1 MADLDAPCR
10 GNARKVGRIRTLV
23 AACSSG
29 CLLVLCAAVKRVRT
43 WLWYWL
49 PVGIWMA
56 LIFTA
61 SSDQASSHRTSRII
75 APVVRWLFPHWSEP
89 RVDLAVLVV
98 RKVAHFVEYSVLAVL
113 VWRAL
118 WRPQRGDARPWS
130 WRAAAWALAVVVAY
144 AVSDE
149 YHQTF
154 VPNREGSPWDVL
166 VDTVGAFC
174 GLLGAR
180 WVYSVWHRRAGRAG
194 APAEK
199 QALSGSVTPD

>member
-1 MADLDAPCR
+1 
-10 GNARKVGRIRTLV
+10 
-23 AACSSG
+23 
-29 CLLVLCAAVKRVRT
+29 
-43 WLWYWL
+43 
-49 PVGIWMA
+49 MA

-75 APVVRWLFPHWSEP
+75 APVVRWLFPDWSETQ
-89 RVDLAVLVV
+89 VDLAVLVV

-118 WRPQRGDARPWS
+118 WRPQPRDARPWD
-130 WRAAAWALAVVVAY
+130 WRVATWTLAVVVAY

-166 VDTVGAFC
+166 VDTVGGLC
-174 GLLGAR
+174 GLLGA
-180 WVYSVWHRRAGRAG
+180 WGVYSAWRRRVAQNCS
-194 APAEK
+194 AEEK
-199 QALSGSVTPD
+199 HPLPRSVTPD